1 MNPSQISMTMAGNRF
16 KDKFGNTKVLK
27 INFPKRTTSSGEMEE
42 LSLGEIMSFRYSTP
56 ANEKKLITPK
66 EGKLLERLD
75 IFLCADPSKKM
86 IQAVELKNYML
97 RLTTENGKPISI
109 SEGLNFIKTYIIK
122 MFKVE
127 QDVEYSLLKDPNTLG
142 KDILI
147 KKDNFK
153 NPVISTY
160 TRFEKTF
167 FNGANQKQ
175 KNFESFIRTYEISRI
190 RNIEKIVLTEDVL
203 KEMQSAIKLSKRNG
217 I

>member
-1 MNPSQISMTMAGNRF
+1 MNPSQISMTMAGDRF
-16 KDKFGNTKVLK
+16 KDKFGTTKVLK
-27 INFPKRTTSSGEMEE
+27 IKFPKRTTESGELEE

-66 EGKLLERLD
+66 EGKLLDRLD
-75 IFLCADPSKKM
+75 IFLYADPSKKM

-109 SEGLNFIKTYIIK
+109 SEGLNFIKTYIK
-122 MFKVE
+122 NMFNVQE
-127 QDVEYSLLKDPNTLG
+127 DVEYSLLNNPDTLG
-142 KDILI
+142 KDLLV

-153 NPVISTY
+153 NPVMSTY

-167 FNGANQKQ
+167 FKGANQKQ
-175 KNFESFIRTYEISRI
+175 KNFESFIRTYDISRI
-190 RNIEKIVLTEDVL
+190 RNLEKIVLTEDVL
-203 KEMQSAIKLSKRNG
+203 EQMQSAVKLSKRNG